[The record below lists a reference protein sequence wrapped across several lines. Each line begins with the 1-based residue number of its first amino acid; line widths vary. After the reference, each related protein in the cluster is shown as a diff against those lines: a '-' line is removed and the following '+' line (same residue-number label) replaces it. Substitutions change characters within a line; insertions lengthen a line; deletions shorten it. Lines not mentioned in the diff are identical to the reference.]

1 MTWYRTLKTLLY
13 IPLVA
18 ALALVV
24 LYTYKRRETD
34 TTPAFIISE
43 RAPDPI
49 LIAQLDDSRTAST
62 NNTEGERL
70 ELVTEPGPT
79 LRSSEVFTTG
89 SPTIDRLT
97 NDSPGIA
104 REEVAL
110 TIDNPKE
117 ERNPA
122 KAEGNSATVITTE
135 STVRTTGNSATVRT
149 TANSATVRT
158 TGNPATVRTT
168 GNLATVRTTGNS
180 ATVRTT
186 GHPATVRTTGHS
198 ATVRTTGHPA
208 TVRTTGHPATVR
220 TTGHPATVRT
230 TGNPATVRTTGNSAT
245 VRTTGNSATVRTT
258 GNSATVRTTGHPA
271 TVRTTGNSATVRT
284 TGNSATVRTTAN
296 PATVRTT
303 GNPATVKT
311 TGNPA
316 TVRTTGNSA
325 TVRTTG
331 NSATVRT
338 TGHPATVRTTGKSRT
353 HVGKEEGKGRG
364 EKTEIKS
371 PVAAVRTEEVITN
384 VPVSTTNNLVS
395 RPSTQQNQSSVHANV
410 TSRNVFT
417 ISKPF
422 AFPHPTAFRHTAD
435 ILASVWV
442 KQLKDHLG
450 SITHP
455 KRVTLTVASA
465 DFTGKLLNWLI
476 SALVIAKPPLENIIV
491 VSFDENLHKL
501 LKSRG
506 IMSLFVPYRSV
517 LLKPNG
523 IGIGQVWMTRMAVI
537 RLINHWGYDV
547 QQFDNDAIIL
557 KNPQPLFDQFP
568 DSDVVGSRA
577 MLPFEL
583 GKGPWGFTVCMGAI
597 LFRSTPRTGKFALCL

>member
-1 MTWYRTLKTLLY
+1 MEWAWGEGPGAYLVKDSSPDFPSLAMRRLYKHRRLAMTWYRTLKTLLY

-49 LIAQLDDSRTAST
+49 LIAQQDDSRTAST

-97 NDSPGIA
+97 NDSPEIA

-168 GNLATVRTTGNS
+168 GNS
-180 ATVRTT
+180 
-186 GHPATVRTTGHS
+186 
-198 ATVRTTGHPA
+198 
-208 TVRTTGHPATVR
+208 
-220 TTGHPATVRT
+220 
-230 TGNPATVRTTGNSAT
+230 
-245 VRTTGNSATVRTT
+245 
-258 GNSATVRTTGHPA
+258 
-271 TVRTTGNSATVRT
+271 
-284 TGNSATVRTTAN
+284 
-296 PATVRTT
+296 
-303 GNPATVKT
+303 
-311 TGNPA
+311 A

-371 PVAAVRTEEVITN
+371 PAAAVRTEEVITN

-577 MLPFEL
+577 MLPLEL